1 MFLLTKLNRQ
11 FFLQMSLLDLEK
23 NFITE
28 EQYFFF
34 TDEQVKFSEK
44 IFFLKNAF
52 FSIITVVK
60 CIMNVFI
67 NKT

>member
-1 MFLLTKLNRQ
+1 MFLLIKLNRQ

-44 IFFLKNAF
+44 IFKKKMH
-52 FSIITVVK
+52 FSAL
-60 CIMNVFI
+60 
-67 NKT
+67 